1 MGDRKP
7 KSKKPSDLNESDFL
21 GIVMQLVIKVDNK
34 GLSDIQKI
42 LVNGFRQDLT
52 YDEIAEKNYLNSGNL
67 RKEANKKL
75 FPLISKA
82 LTEAMKTPIKVQKT
96 NFITLIEHWNAI
108 DNKGTSVENSFV
120 KSKTKINIFTEL
132 KNKLSGQQQSE
143 LSPII
148 KSYLPDND
156 NANFEEIIDK
166 IINIRDDKDLLRIL
180 FRLTQDSRINS
191 DTRSYIEQTIQELKK
206 LLNINDNANFE
217 EIIDKIINIRDD
229 KDLLRILFRL
239 TQDSRINSDT
249 RSYIEQTIQ
258 ELKKLLNIT
267 DTDYNAWIAEIP
279 AINAEPDNR
288 ENINNYLI
296 IKIEESKSQA
306 NTSPEYKFAACF
318 LQLNT
323 SQSQGNNYIPLPVD
337 SSVSKDVYT
346 QKDITNILTKIIED
360 CHERG
365 GANLNIEFFTDGKL
379 LYTNFE
385 SWEYNY
391 FDSPT
396 QLKRVY
402 FVNVRSLMRLE
413 KMYSKMP
420 AYQHWKSRWERLTT
434 NSIDTQTVNNSESYL
449 CQETTLWS
457 NLCASTQEDLEQ
469 LFKRSLKYGIPL
481 VVGSRCHAQEAIHRT
496 EINTLLQGIQI
507 NQLSTRV
514 QEVRRQSSDNLED
527 EPEHLGHHLLCF
539 LEDPNRM
546 PPFHYLTSQH
556 LG

>member
-7 KSKKPSDLNESDFL
+7 KPEIPSSLGKELFLSCVEKVIQLIEPNGITSIQKCLIEGFAQGWTYEHIARKYDYSEATLKTHASKTFFPLLAQAF
-21 GIVMQLVIKVDNK
+21 NK
-34 GLSDIQKI
+34 GLERDIEKVNKANVISLVEEYNRKISD
-42 LVNGFRQDLT
+42 NGTFLQDKL
-52 YDEIAEKNYLNSGNL
+52 
-67 RKEANKKL
+67 KEN
-75 FPLISKA
+75 
-82 LTEAMKTPIKVQKT
+82 
-96 NFITLIEHWNAI
+96 
-108 DNKGTSVENSFV
+108 
-120 KSKTKINIFTEL
+120 KTKINILTEL
-132 KNKLSGQQQSE
+132 KNNLSRQQQSE
-143 LSPII
+143 LNRII

-156 NANFEEIIDK
+156 NANFEKIIDK
-166 IINIRDDKDLLRIL
+166 IIDSPDKDSLI
-180 FRLTQDSRINS
+180 
-191 DTRSYIEQTIQELKK
+191 
-206 LLNINDNANFE
+206 
-217 EIIDKIINIRDD
+217 
-229 KDLLRILFRL
+229 ILFRL

-279 AINAEPDNR
+279 AINPEPDNR

-296 IKIEESKSQA
+296 IKIDESKSQA
-306 NTSPEYKFAACF
+306 NTSPEYKFAAWF
-318 LQLNT
+318 LQLNI

-365 GANLNIEFFTDGKL
+365 GANLNIEFFTNGKL

-385 SWEYNY
+385 SWEYNC
-391 FDSPT
+391 FDSLT
-396 QLKRVY
+396 QLKRTY
-402 FVNVRSLMRLE
+402 FVNVRSLTRLGT
-413 KMYSKMP
+413 MYSKMP
-420 AYQHWKSRWERLTT
+420 VYQHWKSRWERLTT
-434 NSIDTQTVNNSESYL
+434 NSIDTQTVTNSESYL

-469 LFKRSLKYGIPL
+469 FFKRSLKYGIPL
-481 VVGSRCHAQEAIHRT
+481 AVGSRCHAQEAIHRT
-496 EINTLLQGIQI
+496 QINTLLQGIQI
-507 NQLSTRV
+507 NQLSTKV

>member
-7 KSKKPSDLNESDFL
+7 KPEISSSLGKELFLSCVEKVIQLIEPNGIKPIQKCLIEGFAQGWTYEHIERESGYDVQSLKTHAAKIFFPL
-21 GIVMQLVIKVDNK
+21 LAQAFNK
-34 GLSDIQKI
+34 GLERDIEKVNKSNVISLVEEYNRKISD
-42 LVNGFRQDLT
+42 NGTF
-52 YDEIAEKNYLNSGNL
+52 L
-67 RKEANKKL
+67 RDKLKEN
-75 FPLISKA
+75 
-82 LTEAMKTPIKVQKT
+82 
-96 NFITLIEHWNAI
+96 
-108 DNKGTSVENSFV
+108 
-120 KSKTKINIFTEL
+120 KTKINILTKL
-132 KNKLSGQQQSE
+132 KNKLSGQQQAE
-143 LSPII
+143 LNLII

-166 IINIRDDKDLLRIL
+166 IINLPDKDSLIIL
-180 FRLTQDSRINS
+180 FRLSRVNS
-191 DTRSYIEQTIQELKK
+191 STRS
-206 LLNINDNANFE
+206 D
-217 EIIDKIINIRDD
+217 
-229 KDLLRILFRL
+229 
-239 TQDSRINSDT
+239 
-249 RSYIEQTIQ
+249 IEQTIQ

-279 AINAEPDNR
+279 VINPEPDNR

-296 IKIEESKSQA
+296 IKIEESKGHVA
-306 NTSPEYKFAACF
+306 NTSPEYKFAAWF

-323 SQSQGNNYIPLPVD
+323 SQSQGNNYIHLPVD

-365 GANLNIEFFTDGKL
+365 GANLNIEFFTNGKL

-391 FDSPT
+391 FDSLT

-402 FVNVRSLMRLE
+402 FVNVRSLTRLE

-434 NSIDTQTVNNSESYL
+434 NSIDTQTVTNSESYL

-469 LFKRSLKYGIPL
+469 LFRKSLKYGIPL
-481 VVGSRCHAQEAIHRT
+481 AVGSRCHAQEAIHRT

-507 NQLSTRV
+507 NQLSTTV
-514 QEVRRQSSDNLED
+514 QEVRRQSPDNLED

>member
-1 MGDRKP
+1 MGDRKS
-7 KSKKPSDLNESDFL
+7 KSKKPSYLNESDFL

-34 GLSDIQKI
+34 GLSDKQKI

-52 YDEIAEKNYLNSGNL
+52 YDEIAEKNCSNSEDI

-75 FPLISKA
+75 FPLISEA

-108 DNKGTSVENSFV
+108 DDKGISVENSLV
-120 KSKTKINIFTEL
+120 QNKTKIDIFTKL

-156 NANFEEIIDK
+156 KANFEEIIDK
-166 IINIRDDKDLLRIL
+166 IINLPNKDSLIIL
-180 FRLTQDSRINS
+180 FRLSRVNS
-191 DTRSYIEQTIQELKK
+191 STRSDIEQTIQELKE
-206 LLNINDNANFE
+206 LL
-217 EIIDKIINIRDD
+217 K
-229 KDLLRILFRL
+229 
-239 TQDSRINSDT
+239 
-249 RSYIEQTIQ
+249 
-258 ELKKLLNIT
+258 IT
-267 DTDYNAWIAEIP
+267 DTDYNAWIAEITETNP
-279 AINAEPDNR
+279 EPDNR

-296 IKIEESKSQA
+296 IKIEESKGHVA
-306 NTSPEYKFAACF
+306 NTSPEYKFAAWF

-323 SQSQGNNYIPLPVD
+323 SQSQENNYIPLPVD

-360 CHERG
+360 CHNRG
-365 GANLNIEFFTDGKL
+365 GANLNIEFFTNGKL

-391 FDSPT
+391 FDSLT
-396 QLKRVY
+396 QLKRTY

-413 KMYSKMP
+413 TMYSKMP
-420 AYQHWKSRWERLTT
+420 AYQHWKSRWESLKKTF
-434 NSIDTQTVNNSESYL
+434 IDTQTVTNSESYL

-481 VVGSRCHAQEAIHRT
+481 AVGSRCYAQEASHRT
-496 EINTLLQGIQI
+496 QINTLLQGIQI
-507 NQLSTRV
+507 NQLSTTV
-514 QEVRRQSSDNLED
+514 QEVRRQSPDNLED

-546 PPFHYLTSQH
+546 PPFDYLTSQH

>member
-7 KSKKPSDLNESDFL
+7 KPEIPSSLGKELFL
-21 GIVMQLVIKVDNK
+21 SCVEKVIQLIEPNGITSIQKCLIEGFAQGWTYEHIARKYDYSEATLKTHASQTFFPLLAQAFNK
-34 GLSDIQKI
+34 GLERDIEKVNKANVISLVEEYNRKISD
-42 LVNGFRQDLT
+42 NGTFLQDKL
-52 YDEIAEKNYLNSGNL
+52 
-67 RKEANKKL
+67 KEN
-75 FPLISKA
+75 
-82 LTEAMKTPIKVQKT
+82 
-96 NFITLIEHWNAI
+96 
-108 DNKGTSVENSFV
+108 
-120 KSKTKINIFTEL
+120 KTKINILTEL
-132 KNKLSGQQQSE
+132 KNNLSGQQQSE
-143 LSPII
+143 LNRII

-156 NANFEEIIDK
+156 NANFEK
-166 IINIRDDKDLLRIL
+166 
-180 FRLTQDSRINS
+180 
-191 DTRSYIEQTIQELKK
+191 
-206 LLNINDNANFE
+206 
-217 EIIDKIINIRDD
+217 IIDKIINIRDD

-267 DTDYNAWIAEIP
+267 DTDYNAWIAEITE
-279 AINAEPDNR
+279 INPEPDNR

-296 IKIEESKSQA
+296 IKIEESKGQA
-306 NTSPEYKFAACF
+306 NTYHEYKFAAWF

-323 SQSQGNNYIPLPVD
+323 SQSQGNNYIHLPVD

-365 GANLNIEFFTDGKL
+365 GANLNIEFFTNGKL

-385 SWEYNY
+385 SWEYNC
-391 FDSPT
+391 FDSLT
-396 QLKRVY
+396 QLKRTY
-402 FVNVRSLMRLE
+402 FVNVRSLTRLGT
-413 KMYSKMP
+413 MYSKMP
-420 AYQHWKSRWERLTT
+420 VYQHWKSRWERLTT

-481 VVGSRCHAQEAIHRT
+481 AVGSRCHAQEASHRT
-496 EINTLLQGIQI
+496 QINTLLQDIQI

-514 QEVRRQSSDNLED
+514 QEVRRQSPDNLED

>member
-7 KSKKPSDLNESDFL
+7 KPEIPSSLGKELFL
-21 GIVMQLVIKVDNK
+21 SCVEKVIQLIEPNGITSIQKCLIEGFAQGWTYEDIERECGYSEATLKTHAAKTFFPLLAQAFNK
-34 GLSDIQKI
+34 GLERDIEKVNKNNVISLVEEYNRKISD
-42 LVNGFRQDLT
+42 NGTFLQD
-52 YDEIAEKNYLNSGNL
+52 EFE
-67 RKEANKKL
+67 
-75 FPLISKA
+75 
-82 LTEAMKTPIKVQKT
+82 
-96 NFITLIEHWNAI
+96 
-108 DNKGTSVENSFV
+108 EN
-120 KSKTKINIFTEL
+120 KTKINIFTKL
-132 KNKLSGQQQSE
+132 KNNLSGQQKSE
-143 LSPII
+143 LNRII

-156 NANFEEIIDK
+156 NTNFEKIIDK
-166 IINIRDDKDLLRIL
+166 IIDSPDKDSLIIL
-180 FRLTQDSRINS
+180 FRLTQDSRVNS
-191 DTRSYIEQTIQELKK
+191 STCSKIEQTIQDLKEL
-206 LLNINDNANFE
+206 
-217 EIIDKIINIRDD
+217 
-229 KDLLRILFRL
+229 
-239 TQDSRINSDT
+239 
-249 RSYIEQTIQ
+249 
-258 ELKKLLNIT
+258 LKIT
-267 DTDYNAWIAEIP
+267 DTDYNAWTGEITE
-279 AINAEPDNR
+279 INPEPDNR

-306 NTSPEYKFAACF
+306 NTPPEYKFAACF

-365 GANLNIEFFTDGKL
+365 GANLNIEFFTNGKL

-385 SWEYNY
+385 SWEYNC
-391 FDSPT
+391 FDSLT

-413 KMYSKMP
+413 NRYRNQPVYKN
-420 AYQHWKSRWERLTT
+420 WKSRWERLTT

-469 LFKRSLKYGIPL
+469 FFKRSLKYGIPL
-481 VVGSRCHAQEAIHRT
+481 AVGSRCHAQEAIHRT

-507 NQLSTRV
+507 NQLSTKV
-514 QEVRRQSSDNLED
+514 QEVRRQSPDNLED

>member
-7 KSKKPSDLNESDFL
+7 KPEIPSSLGKELFL
-21 GIVMQLVIKVDNK
+21 SCVEKVIQLIEPNGITSIQKCLIEGFAQGWTYEHIARKYDYSEATLKTHASQTFFPLLAQAFNK
-34 GLSDIQKI
+34 GLERDIEKVNKNNVISLVEEYNRKISD
-42 LVNGFRQDLT
+42 NGTFLQD
-52 YDEIAEKNYLNSGNL
+52 EFE
-67 RKEANKKL
+67 
-75 FPLISKA
+75 
-82 LTEAMKTPIKVQKT
+82 
-96 NFITLIEHWNAI
+96 
-108 DNKGTSVENSFV
+108 EN
-120 KSKTKINIFTEL
+120 KTKINIFTKL
-132 KNKLSGQQQSE
+132 KNNLSRQQQSE
-143 LSPII
+143 LNRII

-156 NANFEEIIDK
+156 NANFEKIIDK
-166 IINIRDDKDLLRIL
+166 IIDSQDKDSLIIL
-180 FRLTQDSRINS
+180 FRLTQDSRVNTS
-191 DTRSYIEQTIQELKK
+191 TCSKIEQTIQDLKEL
-206 LLNINDNANFE
+206 
-217 EIIDKIINIRDD
+217 
-229 KDLLRILFRL
+229 
-239 TQDSRINSDT
+239 
-249 RSYIEQTIQ
+249 
-258 ELKKLLNIT
+258 LKIT
-267 DTDYNAWIAEIP
+267 DTDYNAWTGEITE
-279 AINAEPDNR
+279 INPEPDNR

-296 IKIEESKSQA
+296 IKIEESKGQA
-306 NTSPEYKFAACF
+306 NTYHEYKFAAWF

-323 SQSQGNNYIPLPVD
+323 SQIQGNNYIHLPVD

-365 GANLNIEFFTDGKL
+365 GANLNIEFFTNGKL

-385 SWEYNY
+385 SWEYNC
-391 FDSPT
+391 FDSLT
-396 QLKRVY
+396 QLKRTY
-402 FVNVRSLMRLE
+402 FVNVRSLTRLGT
-413 KMYSKMP
+413 MYSKMP
-420 AYQHWKSRWERLTT
+420 VYQHWKSRWERLTT

-481 VVGSRCHAQEAIHRT
+481 AVGSRCHAQEASHRT
-496 EINTLLQGIQI
+496 QINTLLQDIQI

-514 QEVRRQSSDNLED
+514 QEVRRQSPDNLED

>member
-7 KSKKPSDLNESDFL
+7 KPEIPSSLGKELFLSCVEKVIQLIEPNGITSIQKCLIEGFAQGWTYEHIERESGYDAQSLKTHAYKIFFPL
-21 GIVMQLVIKVDNK
+21 LAQAFNK
-34 GLSDIQKI
+34 GLERDIEKVNKANVISLVEEYNRKISD
-42 LVNGFRQDLT
+42 NGTFLQDKL
-52 YDEIAEKNYLNSGNL
+52 
-67 RKEANKKL
+67 KEN
-75 FPLISKA
+75 
-82 LTEAMKTPIKVQKT
+82 
-96 NFITLIEHWNAI
+96 
-108 DNKGTSVENSFV
+108 
-120 KSKTKINIFTEL
+120 KTKINIFTEL
-132 KNKLSGQQQSE
+132 KNKLSGQQQAE
-143 LSPII
+143 LNRII
-148 KSYLPDND
+148 KSYLPD
-156 NANFEEIIDK
+156 
-166 IINIRDDKDLLRIL
+166 
-180 FRLTQDSRINS
+180 
-191 DTRSYIEQTIQELKK
+191 
-206 LLNINDNANFE
+206 NDNANFE

-306 NTSPEYKFAACF
+306 NTFPEYKFAACF
-318 LQLNT
+318 LHLNT

-385 SWEYNY
+385 SWEYNC
-391 FDSPT
+391 FDSLT

-420 AYQHWKSRWERLTT
+420 AYQNWKSRWERLTT

-514 QEVRRQSSDNLED
+514 QEVRRESPDNLED

>member
-7 KSKKPSDLNESDFL
+7 KPEISSSLGKELFLSCVEKVIQLIEPNGIKPIQKCLIEGFAQGWTYEHIERESGYDVQSLKTHAAKIFFPL
-21 GIVMQLVIKVDNK
+21 LAQAFNK
-34 GLSDIQKI
+34 GLERDIEKVNKSNVISLVEEYNRKISD
-42 LVNGFRQDLT
+42 NGTF
-52 YDEIAEKNYLNSGNL
+52 L
-67 RKEANKKL
+67 RDKLKEN
-75 FPLISKA
+75 
-82 LTEAMKTPIKVQKT
+82 
-96 NFITLIEHWNAI
+96 
-108 DNKGTSVENSFV
+108 
-120 KSKTKINIFTEL
+120 KTKINILTKL
-132 KNKLSGQQQSE
+132 KNKLSGQQQAE
-143 LSPII
+143 LNLII

-166 IINIRDDKDLLRIL
+166 IINLPDKDSLIIL
-180 FRLTQDSRINS
+180 FRLSRVNS
-191 DTRSYIEQTIQELKK
+191 STRS
-206 LLNINDNANFE
+206 D
-217 EIIDKIINIRDD
+217 
-229 KDLLRILFRL
+229 
-239 TQDSRINSDT
+239 
-249 RSYIEQTIQ
+249 IEQTIQ

-279 AINAEPDNR
+279 VINPEPDNR

-296 IKIEESKSQA
+296 IKIEESKGHVA
-306 NTSPEYKFAACF
+306 NTSPEYKFAAWF

-323 SQSQGNNYIPLPVD
+323 SQSQGNNYIHLPVD

-365 GANLNIEFFTDGKL
+365 GANLNIEFFTNGQL

-391 FDSPT
+391 FDSLT

-434 NSIDTQTVNNSESYL
+434 NSIDTQTVTNSESYL

-469 LFKRSLKYGIPL
+469 LFRKSLKYGIPL
-481 VVGSRCHAQEAIHRT
+481 VVGSRCHAQETIHRT

-514 QEVRRQSSDNLED
+514 QEVRRQSPDNLED

>member
-1 MGDRKP
+1 MGDRK
-7 KSKKPSDLNESDFL
+7 SKPEIPSSLGKELFLSCVEKVIQLIEPNGITSIQKCLIEGFAQGWTYEHIERESGYDAQSLKTHAAKIFFPL
-21 GIVMQLVIKVDNK
+21 LAQAFNK
-34 GLSDIQKI
+34 GLERDIEKVNKANVISLVEEYNRKISD
-42 LVNGFRQDLT
+42 NGTF
-52 YDEIAEKNYLNSGNL
+52 L
-67 RKEANKKL
+67 RDKLKEN
-75 FPLISKA
+75 
-82 LTEAMKTPIKVQKT
+82 
-96 NFITLIEHWNAI
+96 
-108 DNKGTSVENSFV
+108 
-120 KSKTKINIFTEL
+120 KTKIDIFTKL
-132 KNKLSGQQQSE
+132 KNNLSGQQQSE

-156 NANFEEIIDK
+156 NADFEEIIDK
-166 IINIRDDKDLLRIL
+166 IINLPDKDSLIIL

-191 DTRSYIEQTIQELKK
+191 STRSDIEQTIQELKE
-206 LLNINDNANFE
+206 LL
-217 EIIDKIINIRDD
+217 K
-229 KDLLRILFRL
+229 
-239 TQDSRINSDT
+239 
-249 RSYIEQTIQ
+249 
-258 ELKKLLNIT
+258 IT

-288 ENINNYLI
+288 ENINNYLC
-296 IKIEESKSQA
+296 IKIEESKNQV
-306 NTSPEYKFAACF
+306 NTSPEYKFAAWF
-318 LQLNT
+318 LQLNI
-323 SQSQGNNYIPLPVD
+323 SQSQGNNYIHLPVD

-385 SWEYNY
+385 SWEYNC
-391 FDSPT
+391 FDSLT

-420 AYQHWKSRWERLTT
+420 AYQNWKSRWERLTT

-481 VVGSRCHAQEAIHRT
+481 AVGSRCHAQEAIHRT

>member
-7 KSKKPSDLNESDFL
+7 KPEIPSSLGKELFLSCVEKVIQLIEPNGITSIQKCLIEGFAQGWTYEHIERESGYDAQSLKTHAAKIFFPL
-21 GIVMQLVIKVDNK
+21 LAQAFNK
-34 GLSDIQKI
+34 GLERDIEKVNKANVISLVEEYNRKISD
-42 LVNGFRQDLT
+42 NGTFLQDKL
-52 YDEIAEKNYLNSGNL
+52 
-67 RKEANKKL
+67 KEN
-75 FPLISKA
+75 
-82 LTEAMKTPIKVQKT
+82 
-96 NFITLIEHWNAI
+96 
-108 DNKGTSVENSFV
+108 
-120 KSKTKINIFTEL
+120 KTKINIFTEL
-132 KNKLSGQQQSE
+132 KNKLSGQQQAE
-143 LSPII
+143 LNRII
-148 KSYLPDND
+148 KSYLPD
-156 NANFEEIIDK
+156 
-166 IINIRDDKDLLRIL
+166 
-180 FRLTQDSRINS
+180 
-191 DTRSYIEQTIQELKK
+191 
-206 LLNINDNANFE
+206 NDNANFE

-306 NTSPEYKFAACF
+306 NTSHEYKFAACF

-385 SWEYNY
+385 SWEYNC
-391 FDSPT
+391 FDSLT

-420 AYQHWKSRWERLTT
+420 AYQNWKSRWERLTT

-514 QEVRRQSSDNLED
+514 QEVRRESPDNLED

>member
-1 MGDRKP
+1 MGDRKS

-21 GIVMQLVIKVDNK
+21 GLVMQLVIKVDNK
-34 GLSDIQKI
+34 GLSDTQKI
-42 LVNGFRQDLT
+42 LVNGFRQGLT
-52 YDEIAEKNYLNSGNL
+52 YNEIAEKNYLNSENL

-96 NFITLIEHWNAI
+96 NFITLIEHWKI
-108 DNKGTSVENSFV
+108 IGNKGISVENSLV

-132 KNKLSGQQQSE
+132 KNNLSGQQKLE
-143 LSPII
+143 LNRII
-148 KSYLPDND
+148 KSYLPDNK
-156 NANFEEIIDK
+156 NANFEKIIDK
-166 IINIRDDKDLLRIL
+166 IIDSPDKDSLIIL
-180 FRLTQDSRINS
+180 FRLTQDSRVNS
-191 DTRSYIEQTIQELKK
+191 STCSKIEQTIQDLKEL
-206 LLNINDNANFE
+206 
-217 EIIDKIINIRDD
+217 
-229 KDLLRILFRL
+229 
-239 TQDSRINSDT
+239 
-249 RSYIEQTIQ
+249 
-258 ELKKLLNIT
+258 LKIT
-267 DTDYNAWIAEIP
+267 DTDYNAWTGEITE
-279 AINAEPDNR
+279 INPEPDNR

-296 IKIEESKSQA
+296 IKIEESKGQA
-306 NTSPEYKFAACF
+306 NTYHEYKFAAWF

-323 SQSQGNNYIPLPVD
+323 SQIQGNNYIHLPVD

-365 GANLNIEFFTDGKL
+365 GANLNIEFFTNGKL

-385 SWEYNY
+385 SWEYNC
-391 FDSPT
+391 FDSLT
-396 QLKRVY
+396 QLKRIY
-402 FVNVRSLMRLE
+402 FVNVRSLTRLGT
-413 KMYSKMP
+413 MYSKMP
-420 AYQHWKSRWERLTT
+420 VYQHWKSRWERLTT

-481 VVGSRCHAQEAIHRT
+481 AVGSRCHAQEASHRT
-496 EINTLLQGIQI
+496 QINTLLQGIQI

-514 QEVRRQSSDNLED
+514 QEVRRQSPNNLED

-546 PPFHYLTSQH
+546 PPFHYLISQH

>member
-1 MGDRKP
+1 MGNRKP

-21 GIVMQLVIKVDNK
+21 SIVMQLVIKVDNK

-52 YDEIAEKNYLNSGNL
+52 YDEIAEKNNLNSENL

-108 DNKGTSVENSFV
+108 DNKGISVENSFV
-120 KSKTKINIFTEL
+120 KSKTKIDIFTKL
-132 KNKLSGQQQSE
+132 KNNLSGQQQSE

-156 NANFEEIIDK
+156 KANFEEIIDK
-166 IINIRDDKDLLRIL
+166 IINLPNKDSLIIL
-180 FRLTQDSRINS
+180 FRLSRVNS
-191 DTRSYIEQTIQELKK
+191 STCPYIEQTIQELKE
-206 LLNINDNANFE
+206 LL
-217 EIIDKIINIRDD
+217 K
-229 KDLLRILFRL
+229 
-239 TQDSRINSDT
+239 
-249 RSYIEQTIQ
+249 
-258 ELKKLLNIT
+258 IT

-279 AINAEPDNR
+279 EINPEPDNR
-288 ENINNYLI
+288 ENINNYLC
-296 IKIEESKSQA
+296 IKIEESKGQA
-306 NTSPEYKFAACF
+306 NTSPEYKFAAWF
-318 LQLNT
+318 LQLNI

-360 CHERG
+360 CHNRG
-365 GANLNIEFFTDGKL
+365 GANLNIEFFTNGKL

-385 SWEYNY
+385 SWEYNC
-391 FDSPT
+391 FDSLT
-396 QLKRVY
+396 QLKRTY
-402 FVNVRSLMRLE
+402 FVNVRSLTRLE
-413 KMYSKMP
+413 TMYSKMP

-434 NSIDTQTVNNSESYL
+434 NSIDTQTVTNSESYL

-481 VVGSRCHAQEAIHRT
+481 AVGSRCHAQEASHRT

-507 NQLSTRV
+507 NHLSTRV
-514 QEVRRQSSDNLED
+514 QEVRRQSPDNLED

>member
-7 KSKKPSDLNESDFL
+7 KPEIPSSLGKELFL
-21 GIVMQLVIKVDNK
+21 SCVEKVIQLIEPNGITSIQKCLIEGFAQGWTYEHIARKYDYSEATLKTHASQTFFPLLAQAFNK
-34 GLSDIQKI
+34 GLERDIEKVNKNNVISLVEEYNRKISD
-42 LVNGFRQDLT
+42 NGTFLQD
-52 YDEIAEKNYLNSGNL
+52 EFE
-67 RKEANKKL
+67 
-75 FPLISKA
+75 
-82 LTEAMKTPIKVQKT
+82 
-96 NFITLIEHWNAI
+96 
-108 DNKGTSVENSFV
+108 EN
-120 KSKTKINIFTEL
+120 KTKINIFTKL
-132 KNKLSGQQQSE
+132 KNNLSRQQQSE
-143 LSPII
+143 LNRII

-156 NANFEEIIDK
+156 NANFEKIIDK
-166 IINIRDDKDLLRIL
+166 IIDSQDKDSLIIL
-180 FRLTQDSRINS
+180 FRLTQDSRVNTS
-191 DTRSYIEQTIQELKK
+191 TCSKIEQTIQDLKEL
-206 LLNINDNANFE
+206 
-217 EIIDKIINIRDD
+217 
-229 KDLLRILFRL
+229 
-239 TQDSRINSDT
+239 
-249 RSYIEQTIQ
+249 
-258 ELKKLLNIT
+258 LKIT
-267 DTDYNAWIAEIP
+267 DTDYNAWTGEITE
-279 AINAEPDNR
+279 INPEPDNR

-296 IKIEESKSQA
+296 IKIEESKGQA
-306 NTSPEYKFAACF
+306 NTYHEYKFAAWF

-323 SQSQGNNYIPLPVD
+323 SQIQGNNYIHLPVD

-365 GANLNIEFFTDGKL
+365 GANLNIEFFTNGKL

-385 SWEYNY
+385 SWEYNC
-391 FDSPT
+391 FDSLT
-396 QLKRVY
+396 QLKRTY
-402 FVNVRSLMRLE
+402 FVNVRSLTRLGT
-413 KMYSKMP
+413 MYSKMP
-420 AYQHWKSRWERLTT
+420 VYQHWKSRWERLTT

-481 VVGSRCHAQEAIHRT
+481 AVGSRCHAQEAIHRT

-507 NQLSTRV
+507 NQLSTKV

>member
-1 MGDRKP
+1 MGNRKP

-42 LVNGFRQDLT
+42 LVNGFRQGLT
-52 YDEIAEKNYLNSGNL
+52 YDEIAEKNYLNSENL
-67 RKEANKKL
+67 KKEASKKL

-120 KSKTKINIFTEL
+120 KSKTKINILTKL

-143 LSPII
+143 LNQII

-156 NANFEEIIDK
+156 NADFEEIIDK
-166 IINIRDDKDLLRIL
+166 IINLPDKDSLIIL

-191 DTRSYIEQTIQELKK
+191 STRSDIEQTIQELKE
-206 LLNINDNANFE
+206 LL
-217 EIIDKIINIRDD
+217 K
-229 KDLLRILFRL
+229 
-239 TQDSRINSDT
+239 
-249 RSYIEQTIQ
+249 
-258 ELKKLLNIT
+258 IT

-288 ENINNYLI
+288 ENINNYLC
-296 IKIEESKSQA
+296 IKIEESKNQV
-306 NTSPEYKFAACF
+306 NTSPEYKFAAWF
-318 LQLNT
+318 LQLNI
-323 SQSQGNNYIPLPVD
+323 SQSQGNNYIHLPVD

-385 SWEYNY
+385 SWEYNC
-391 FDSPT
+391 FDSLT

-420 AYQHWKSRWERLTT
+420 AYQNWKSRWERLTT

-481 VVGSRCHAQEAIHRT
+481 AVGSRCHAQEAIHRT

-514 QEVRRQSSDNLED
+514 QEVRRQSPDNLED

>member
-1 MGDRKP
+1 MGDRKS
-7 KSKKPSDLNESDFL
+7 KSKKPSYLNESDFL

-42 LVNGFRQDLT
+42 LVNGFRQGLT
-52 YDEIAEKNYLNSGNL
+52 YDEIAEKNYLNSENL
-67 RKEANKKL
+67 KKEATKKL
-75 FPLISKA
+75 FPLISEA

-96 NFITLIEHWNAI
+96 NFITSVEHWKYI
-108 DNKGTSVENSFV
+108 DDKGISVENSLV
-120 KSKTKINIFTEL
+120 KSKTKIDIFTKL
-132 KNKLSGQQQSE
+132 KNNLSGQQQSE
-143 LSPII
+143 LNRII
-148 KSYLPDND
+148 KSYLPDNE
-156 NANFEEIIDK
+156 NANFEKIIDK
-166 IINIRDDKDLLRIL
+166 IINLPNKDSLIIL
-180 FRLTQDSRINS
+180 FRLSRVNS
-191 DTRSYIEQTIQELKK
+191 STRSKIEQTIQELKE
-206 LLNINDNANFE
+206 LL
-217 EIIDKIINIRDD
+217 K
-229 KDLLRILFRL
+229 
-239 TQDSRINSDT
+239 
-249 RSYIEQTIQ
+249 
-258 ELKKLLNIT
+258 IT

-279 AINAEPDNR
+279 EINPEPDNR

-296 IKIEESKSQA
+296 IKIEESKGHVA
-306 NTSPEYKFAACF
+306 NTSPEYKFAAWF

-365 GANLNIEFFTDGKL
+365 GANLNIEFFTNGKL

-391 FDSPT
+391 FDSLT

-413 KMYSKMP
+413 NRYRNQP
-420 AYQHWKSRWERLTT
+420 VYQQWKSRWESLKKT
-434 NSIDTQTVNNSESYL
+434 SIDTQTVTNSESYL

-469 LFKRSLKYGIPL
+469 FFKRSLKYGIPL
-481 VVGSRCHAQEAIHRT
+481 AVGSRCHAQEASHRT

-507 NQLSTRV
+507 NHLSTRV
-514 QEVRRQSSDNLED
+514 QEVRRQSPDNLED

>member
-7 KSKKPSDLNESDFL
+7 KPEIPSSLGKELFLSCVEKVIQLIEPNGITSIQKCLIEGFAQGWTYEHIARKYDYSEATLKTHASKTFFPLLAQAF
-21 GIVMQLVIKVDNK
+21 NK
-34 GLSDIQKI
+34 GLERDIEKVNKANVISLVEEYNRKISD
-42 LVNGFRQDLT
+42 NGTFLQD
-52 YDEIAEKNYLNSGNL
+52 EFE
-67 RKEANKKL
+67 
-75 FPLISKA
+75 
-82 LTEAMKTPIKVQKT
+82 
-96 NFITLIEHWNAI
+96 
-108 DNKGTSVENSFV
+108 EN
-120 KSKTKINIFTEL
+120 KTKINIFTKL
-132 KNKLSGQQQSE
+132 KNNLSGQQKSE
-143 LSPII
+143 LNRII

-156 NANFEEIIDK
+156 NTNFEKIIDK
-166 IINIRDDKDLLRIL
+166 IIDSPDKDSLIIL
-180 FRLTQDSRINS
+180 FRLTQDSRVNS
-191 DTRSYIEQTIQELKK
+191 STCSKIEQTIQDLKEL
-206 LLNINDNANFE
+206 
-217 EIIDKIINIRDD
+217 
-229 KDLLRILFRL
+229 
-239 TQDSRINSDT
+239 
-249 RSYIEQTIQ
+249 
-258 ELKKLLNIT
+258 LKIT
-267 DTDYNAWIAEIP
+267 DTDYNAWTGEITE
-279 AINAEPDNR
+279 INPEPDNR

-296 IKIEESKSQA
+296 IKIEESKGQA
-306 NTSPEYKFAACF
+306 NTYHEYKFAAWF

-323 SQSQGNNYIPLPVD
+323 SQSQGNNYIHLPVD

-365 GANLNIEFFTDGKL
+365 GANLNIEFFTNGKL

-391 FDSPT
+391 FDSLT

-413 KMYSKMP
+413 NRYRNQP
-420 AYQHWKSRWERLTT
+420 VYQQWKSRWESLKKTF
-434 NSIDTQTVNNSESYL
+434 IDTQTLTNSESYL

-469 LFKRSLKYGIPL
+469 FFKRSLKYGIPL

-546 PPFHYLTSQH
+546 PPFHYLASQH
-556 LG
+556 LR

>member
-1 MGDRKP
+1 MGDRKS

-34 GLSDIQKI
+34 GLSDTQKI
-42 LVNGFRQDLT
+42 LVNGFRQGLT
-52 YDEIAEKNYLNSGNL
+52 YDEIAEKNYLNSENL

-82 LTEAMKTPIKVQKT
+82 LTEAMKTPIEVQKT

-108 DNKGTSVENSFV
+108 DNKGISVENSLV

-132 KNKLSGQQQSE
+132 KNNLSGQQKLE
-143 LSPII
+143 LNRII
-148 KSYLPDND
+148 KSYLPDNK
-156 NANFEEIIDK
+156 NANFEKIIDK
-166 IINIRDDKDLLRIL
+166 IIDSPDKDSLIIL
-180 FRLTQDSRINS
+180 FRLTQDSRVNS
-191 DTRSYIEQTIQELKK
+191 STCSKIEQTIQDLKEL
-206 LLNINDNANFE
+206 
-217 EIIDKIINIRDD
+217 
-229 KDLLRILFRL
+229 
-239 TQDSRINSDT
+239 
-249 RSYIEQTIQ
+249 
-258 ELKKLLNIT
+258 LKIT
-267 DTDYNAWIAEIP
+267 DTDYNAWTGEITE
-279 AINAEPDNR
+279 INPEPDNR

-296 IKIEESKSQA
+296 IKIEESKGQA
-306 NTSPEYKFAACF
+306 NTYHEYKFAAWF

-323 SQSQGNNYIPLPVD
+323 SQSQGNNYIHLPVD

-365 GANLNIEFFTDGKL
+365 GANLNIEFFTNGKL

-385 SWEYNY
+385 SWEYNC
-391 FDSPT
+391 FDSLT
-396 QLKRVY
+396 QLKRIY
-402 FVNVRSLMRLE
+402 FVNVRSLTRLDNR
-413 KMYSKMP
+413 YRNQP
-420 AYQHWKSRWERLTT
+420 VYQQWKSRWESLKKTF
-434 NSIDTQTVNNSESYL
+434 IDTQTLTNSESYL

-481 VVGSRCHAQEAIHRT
+481 AVGSRCHAQEASHRT
-496 EINTLLQGIQI
+496 QINTLLQDIQI

-514 QEVRRQSSDNLED
+514 QEVRRQSPDNLED

-546 PPFHYLTSQH
+546 PPFHCLTSQH

>member
-1 MGDRKP
+1 MGDRKS

-34 GLSDIQKI
+34 GLSDTQKI
-42 LVNGFRQDLT
+42 LVNGFRQGLT
-52 YDEIAEKNYLNSGNL
+52 YDEIAEKNYLNSENL
-67 RKEANKKL
+67 RKEATKKL

-82 LTEAMKTPIKVQKT
+82 LTEAMKTPIEVQKT

-108 DNKGTSVENSFV
+108 DNKGISVENSFV
-120 KSKTKINIFTEL
+120 KSKTKIDIFTEL
-132 KNKLSGQQQSE
+132 KNNLSGQQKSE
-143 LSPII
+143 LNRII

-156 NANFEEIIDK
+156 NANFEKIIDK
-166 IINIRDDKDLLRIL
+166 IIDSPDKDSLIIL
-180 FRLTQDSRINS
+180 FRLTQDSRVNS
-191 DTRSYIEQTIQELKK
+191 STCSKIEQTIQDLKEL
-206 LLNINDNANFE
+206 
-217 EIIDKIINIRDD
+217 
-229 KDLLRILFRL
+229 
-239 TQDSRINSDT
+239 
-249 RSYIEQTIQ
+249 
-258 ELKKLLNIT
+258 LKIT
-267 DTDYNAWIAEIP
+267 DTDYNAWTGEITE
-279 AINAEPDNR
+279 INPEPDNR

-296 IKIEESKSQA
+296 IKIEESKGQA
-306 NTSPEYKFAACF
+306 NTYHEYKFAAWF

-323 SQSQGNNYIPLPVD
+323 SQSQGNNYIHLPVD

-365 GANLNIEFFTDGKL
+365 GANLNIEFFTNGKL

-391 FDSPT
+391 FDSLT

-413 KMYSKMP
+413 NRYRNQP
-420 AYQHWKSRWERLTT
+420 VYQQWKSRWESLKKTF
-434 NSIDTQTVNNSESYL
+434 IDTQTLTNSESYL

-469 LFKRSLKYGIPL
+469 FFKRSLKYGIPL
-481 VVGSRCHAQEAIHRT
+481 AVGSRCHAQEASHRT
-496 EINTLLQGIQI
+496 QINTLLQDIQI

-514 QEVRRQSSDNLED
+514 QEVRRQSPDNLED

-546 PPFHYLTSQH
+546 PPFHCLTSQH

>member
-1 MGDRKP
+1 MGNRKP

-42 LVNGFRQDLT
+42 LVNGFRQGLT
-52 YDEIAEKNYLNSGNL
+52 YDEIAEKNYLNSENL
-67 RKEANKKL
+67 KKEASKKL

-120 KSKTKINIFTEL
+120 KSKTKINILTKL

-143 LSPII
+143 LNQII

-156 NANFEEIIDK
+156 NADFEEIIDK
-166 IINIRDDKDLLRIL
+166 IINLPDKDSLIIL

-191 DTRSYIEQTIQELKK
+191 STRSDIEQTIQELKE
-206 LLNINDNANFE
+206 LL
-217 EIIDKIINIRDD
+217 K
-229 KDLLRILFRL
+229 
-239 TQDSRINSDT
+239 
-249 RSYIEQTIQ
+249 
-258 ELKKLLNIT
+258 IT

-391 FDSPT
+391 FDSLT

-413 KMYSKMP
+413 NRYRNQPVYKN
-420 AYQHWKSRWERLTT
+420 WKSRWERLTT

-469 LFKRSLKYGIPL
+469 FFKRSLKYGIPL
-481 VVGSRCHAQEAIHRT
+481 AVGSRWGASHLC
-496 EINTLLQGIQI
+496 N
-507 NQLSTRV
+507 
-514 QEVRRQSSDNLED
+514 
-527 EPEHLGHHLLCF
+527 EHK
-539 LEDPNRM
+539 
-546 PPFHYLTSQH
+546 YLVEK
-556 LG
+556 

>member
-1 MGDRKP
+1 MGDRKSKP
-7 KSKKPSDLNESDFL
+7 KIPSSLGKEQFLSCVEKVIQLIEPNGIKPIQKCLIEGFAQGWTYEDIERECGYSEATLKTHASKTFFPLLAQAF
-21 GIVMQLVIKVDNK
+21 NK
-34 GLSDIQKI
+34 GLERDIEKVNKNNVISLVEEYNRKISD
-42 LVNGFRQDLT
+42 NGTFLQD
-52 YDEIAEKNYLNSGNL
+52 EFE
-67 RKEANKKL
+67 
-75 FPLISKA
+75 
-82 LTEAMKTPIKVQKT
+82 
-96 NFITLIEHWNAI
+96 
-108 DNKGTSVENSFV
+108 EN
-120 KSKTKINIFTEL
+120 KTKINIFTKL
-132 KNKLSGQQQSE
+132 KNNLSGQQKSE
-143 LSPII
+143 LNRII

-156 NANFEEIIDK
+156 NTNFEKIIDK
-166 IINIRDDKDLLRIL
+166 IIDSPDKDSLIIL
-180 FRLTQDSRINS
+180 FRLTQDSRVNS
-191 DTRSYIEQTIQELKK
+191 STCSKIEQTIQDLKEL
-206 LLNINDNANFE
+206 
-217 EIIDKIINIRDD
+217 
-229 KDLLRILFRL
+229 
-239 TQDSRINSDT
+239 
-249 RSYIEQTIQ
+249 
-258 ELKKLLNIT
+258 LKIT
-267 DTDYNAWIAEIP
+267 DTDYNAWTGEITE
-279 AINAEPDNR
+279 INPEPDNR

-296 IKIEESKSQA
+296 IKIEESKGQA
-306 NTSPEYKFAACF
+306 NTYHEYKFAAWF

-323 SQSQGNNYIPLPVD
+323 SQIQGNNYIHLPVD

-365 GANLNIEFFTDGKL
+365 GANLNIEFFTNGKL

-391 FDSPT
+391 FDSLT

-413 KMYSKMP
+413 NRYRNQP
-420 AYQHWKSRWERLTT
+420 VYQHWKSRWERLTT
-434 NSIDTQTVNNSESYL
+434 NSIDTQTVTNRESYL

-514 QEVRRQSSDNLED
+514 QEVRRQSPDNLED

>member
-1 MGDRKP
+1 MEDRKSKP
-7 KSKKPSDLNESDFL
+7 ENPSSLGKELFLSCVEKVIQLIQPNGIKSIQKCLIEGFAQGWTYEHIGREFGYNVQSLKTHASKIFFPLLTQAF
-21 GIVMQLVIKVDNK
+21 NK
-34 GLSDIQKI
+34 GLERYIEKVDKSNVISLVEEYYRKISD
-42 LVNGFRQDLT
+42 NGTF
-52 YDEIAEKNYLNSGNL
+52 L
-67 RKEANKKL
+67 RDKLKEN
-75 FPLISKA
+75 
-82 LTEAMKTPIKVQKT
+82 
-96 NFITLIEHWNAI
+96 
-108 DNKGTSVENSFV
+108 
-120 KSKTKINIFTEL
+120 KTKINILTKL

-143 LSPII
+143 LNRII

-166 IINIRDDKDLLRIL
+166 IINLPDDKDLLRIL

-191 DTRSYIEQTIQELKK
+191 Y
-206 LLNINDNANFE
+206 N
-217 EIIDKIINIRDD
+217 
-229 KDLLRILFRL
+229 
-239 TQDSRINSDT
+239 

-267 DTDYNAWIAEIP
+267 DTDYNAWTAEITEIDP
-279 AINAEPDNR
+279 KPNNR

-306 NTSPEYKFAACF
+306 NTSPEYKFAAWF

-323 SQSQGNNYIPLPVD
+323 SQSQENNYIHLPVD

-365 GANLNIEFFTDGKL
+365 GANLNIEFFTNGKL

-385 SWEYNY
+385 SWEYNC
-391 FDSPT
+391 FDSLT

-413 KMYSKMP
+413 NRYRNQPVYKN
-420 AYQHWKSRWERLTT
+420 WKSRWESLKKT
-434 NSIDTQTVNNSESYL
+434 SIDTQTVNNSESYL

-469 LFKRSLKYGIPL
+469 FFKRSLKYGIPL
-481 VVGSRCHAQEAIHRT
+481 AVGSRCHAQEAIHRT
-496 EINTLLQGIQI
+496 QINTLLQGIQI
-507 NQLSTRV
+507 NQLSTKV

>member
-1 MGDRKP
+1 MGDRKS

-34 GLSDIQKI
+34 GLSDTQKI
-42 LVNGFRQDLT
+42 LVNGFRQGLT
-52 YDEIAEKNYLNSGNL
+52 YDEIAEKNYLNSENL

-82 LTEAMKTPIKVQKT
+82 LTEAMKTPIEVQKT

-108 DNKGTSVENSFV
+108 DNKGISVENSFV

-132 KNKLSGQQQSE
+132 KNNLSRQQQSE
-143 LSPII
+143 LNRII

-156 NANFEEIIDK
+156 NTNFEKIIDK
-166 IINIRDDKDLLRIL
+166 IIDSPDKDSLIIL
-180 FRLTQDSRINS
+180 FRLTQDSRVNS
-191 DTRSYIEQTIQELKK
+191 STCSKIEQTIQDLKEL
-206 LLNINDNANFE
+206 
-217 EIIDKIINIRDD
+217 
-229 KDLLRILFRL
+229 
-239 TQDSRINSDT
+239 
-249 RSYIEQTIQ
+249 
-258 ELKKLLNIT
+258 LKIT
-267 DTDYNAWIAEIP
+267 DTDYNAWTGEITE
-279 AINAEPDNR
+279 INPEPDNR

-296 IKIEESKSQA
+296 IKIEESKGQA
-306 NTSPEYKFAACF
+306 NTYHEYKFAAWF

-323 SQSQGNNYIPLPVD
+323 SQSQGNNYIHLPVD

-365 GANLNIEFFTDGKL
+365 GANLNIEFFTNGKL

-385 SWEYNY
+385 SWEYNC
-391 FDSPT
+391 FDSLT

-420 AYQHWKSRWERLTT
+420 AYQHWKSRWESLKKT
-434 NSIDTQTVNNSESYL
+434 SIDTQTVNNSESYL

-469 LFKRSLKYGIPL
+469 FFKRSLKYGIPL
-481 VVGSRCHAQEAIHRT
+481 AVGSRCHAQEAIHRT
-496 EINTLLQGIQI
+496 QINTLLQGIQI
-507 NQLSTRV
+507 NQLSTKV

>member
-42 LVNGFRQDLT
+42 LVNGFRQGLT
-52 YDEIAEKNYLNSGNL
+52 YDEIAEKNYLNSENL

-96 NFITLIEHWNAI
+96 NFITLIEHWKSI
-108 DNKGTSVENSFV
+108 DDKGISVENSLV
-120 KSKTKINIFTEL
+120 QSKKKIDIFTEL
-132 KNKLSGQQQSE
+132 KNNLSRQQQAE
-143 LSPII
+143 LNRII

-166 IINIRDDKDLLRIL
+166 IINLPDDKDLLRIL

-191 DTRSYIEQTIQELKK
+191 YNRSYIEQTIQELKK
-206 LLNINDNANFE
+206 I
-217 EIIDKIINIRDD
+217 
-229 KDLLRILFRL
+229 
-239 TQDSRINSDT
+239 
-249 RSYIEQTIQ
+249 
-258 ELKKLLNIT
+258 LNIT

-279 AINAEPDNR
+279 VINPEPDNR
-288 ENINNYLI
+288 ENINNYLC
-296 IKIEESKSQA
+296 IKIEESKGQV
-306 NTSPEYKFAACF
+306 NTSPEYKFAAWF

-323 SQSQGNNYIPLPVD
+323 SQSQGNNYIHLPVD

-365 GANLNIEFFTDGKL
+365 GANLNIEFFTNGKL

-391 FDSPT
+391 FDSLT

-434 NSIDTQTVNNSESYL
+434 NSIDTQTVTNSESYL

-481 VVGSRCHAQEAIHRT
+481 AVGSRCHAQEAIHRT
-496 EINTLLQGIQI
+496 QINTLLQGIQI
-507 NQLSTRV
+507 NQLSTKV

>member
-52 YDEIAEKNYLNSGNL
+52 YAEIAEKNYLNSENL

-82 LTEAMKTPIKVQKT
+82 LTEAMKTPIEVQKT

-108 DNKGTSVENSFV
+108 DNKGISVENSFV
-120 KSKTKINIFTEL
+120 KSKTKIDIFTEL
-132 KNKLSGQQQSE
+132 KNNLSGQQKSE
-143 LSPII
+143 LNRII

-156 NANFEEIIDK
+156 NANFEKIIDK
-166 IINIRDDKDLLRIL
+166 IIDSPDKDSLIIL
-180 FRLTQDSRINS
+180 FRLTQDSRVNS
-191 DTRSYIEQTIQELKK
+191 STCSKIEQTIQDLKEL
-206 LLNINDNANFE
+206 
-217 EIIDKIINIRDD
+217 
-229 KDLLRILFRL
+229 
-239 TQDSRINSDT
+239 
-249 RSYIEQTIQ
+249 
-258 ELKKLLNIT
+258 LKIT
-267 DTDYNAWIAEIP
+267 DTDYNAWTGEITE
-279 AINAEPDNR
+279 INPEPDNR

-296 IKIEESKSQA
+296 IKIEESKGQA
-306 NTSPEYKFAACF
+306 NTYHEYKFAAWF

-385 SWEYNY
+385 SWEYNC
-391 FDSPT
+391 FDSLT

-420 AYQHWKSRWERLTT
+420 AYQNWKSRWERLTT

-469 LFKRSLKYGIPL
+469 FFKRSLKYGIPL
-481 VVGSRCHAQEAIHRT
+481 AVGSRCHAQEASHRT

-507 NQLSTRV
+507 NQLSTKV
-514 QEVRRQSSDNLED
+514 QEVRRQSPDNLED

>member
-1 MGDRKP
+1 MEDRKSKP
-7 KSKKPSDLNESDFL
+7 ENPSSLGKELFLSCVEKVIQLIQPNGIKSIQKCLIEGFAQGWTYEHIGREFGYNVQSLKTHASKIFFPLLTQAF
-21 GIVMQLVIKVDNK
+21 NK
-34 GLSDIQKI
+34 GLERYIEKVDKSNVISLVEEYYRKISD
-42 LVNGFRQDLT
+42 NGTF
-52 YDEIAEKNYLNSGNL
+52 L
-67 RKEANKKL
+67 RDKLKEN
-75 FPLISKA
+75 
-82 LTEAMKTPIKVQKT
+82 
-96 NFITLIEHWNAI
+96 
-108 DNKGTSVENSFV
+108 
-120 KSKTKINIFTEL
+120 KTKINILTKL

-143 LSPII
+143 LNRII

-156 NANFEEIIDK
+156 NANFEK
-166 IINIRDDKDLLRIL
+166 
-180 FRLTQDSRINS
+180 
-191 DTRSYIEQTIQELKK
+191 
-206 LLNINDNANFE
+206 
-217 EIIDKIINIRDD
+217 IIDKIINIRDD

-267 DTDYNAWIAEIP
+267 DTDYNAWTAEITE
-279 AINAEPDNR
+279 INPEPDNR

-306 NTSPEYKFAACF
+306 NTSPEYKFAAWF

-323 SQSQGNNYIPLPVD
+323 SQSQENNYIHLPVD

-365 GANLNIEFFTDGKL
+365 GANLNIEFFTNGKL

-385 SWEYNY
+385 SWEYNC
-391 FDSPT
+391 FDSLT

-413 KMYSKMP
+413 NRYRNQP
-420 AYQHWKSRWERLTT
+420 VYQQWKSRWESLKKTF
-434 NSIDTQTVNNSESYL
+434 IDTQTVTNSESYL

-469 LFKRSLKYGIPL
+469 FFKRSLKYGIPL
-481 VVGSRCHAQEAIHRT
+481 AVGSRCHAQEAIHRT
-496 EINTLLQGIQI
+496 EINTLLQNIQI

-514 QEVRRQSSDNLED
+514 QEVRRQSPDNLED

>member
-7 KSKKPSDLNESDFL
+7 KPEIPSSLGKELFL
-21 GIVMQLVIKVDNK
+21 SCVEKVIQLIEPNGITSIQKCLIEGFAQGWTYEHIARKYDYSEATLKTHASQTFFPLLAQAFKK
-34 GLSDIQKI
+34 GLERDIKKVNKDNVISLVEEYNRKISD
-42 LVNGFRQDLT
+42 NGTFLQDKL
-52 YDEIAEKNYLNSGNL
+52 
-67 RKEANKKL
+67 KEN
-75 FPLISKA
+75 
-82 LTEAMKTPIKVQKT
+82 
-96 NFITLIEHWNAI
+96 
-108 DNKGTSVENSFV
+108 
-120 KSKTKINIFTEL
+120 KTKINIFTEL
-132 KNKLSGQQQSE
+132 KNKLSGQQQAE
-143 LSPII
+143 LNLII

-166 IINIRDDKDLLRIL
+166 IINIQDDKDLLRIL

-191 DTRSYIEQTIQELKK
+191 Y
-206 LLNINDNANFE
+206 N
-217 EIIDKIINIRDD
+217 
-229 KDLLRILFRL
+229 
-239 TQDSRINSDT
+239 

-279 AINAEPDNR
+279 AINPEPDNR

-391 FDSPT
+391 FDSLT

-420 AYQHWKSRWERLTT
+420 AYQNWKSRWERLTT

-514 QEVRRQSSDNLED
+514 QEVRRQSPDNLED

>member
-7 KSKKPSDLNESDFL
+7 KPEIPSSLGKELFLSCVEKVIQLIEPNGITSIQKCLIEGFAQGWTYEHIARKYDYSEATLKTHASKTFFPLLAQAF
-21 GIVMQLVIKVDNK
+21 NK
-34 GLSDIQKI
+34 GLERDIEKVNKANVISLVEEYNRKISD
-42 LVNGFRQDLT
+42 NGTFLQDKL
-52 YDEIAEKNYLNSGNL
+52 
-67 RKEANKKL
+67 KEN
-75 FPLISKA
+75 
-82 LTEAMKTPIKVQKT
+82 
-96 NFITLIEHWNAI
+96 
-108 DNKGTSVENSFV
+108 
-120 KSKTKINIFTEL
+120 KTKINILTEL
-132 KNKLSGQQQSE
+132 KNNLSRQQQSE
-143 LSPII
+143 LNRII

-156 NANFEEIIDK
+156 NANFEKIIDK
-166 IINIRDDKDLLRIL
+166 IIDSPDKDSLI
-180 FRLTQDSRINS
+180 
-191 DTRSYIEQTIQELKK
+191 
-206 LLNINDNANFE
+206 
-217 EIIDKIINIRDD
+217 
-229 KDLLRILFRL
+229 ILFRL

-279 AINAEPDNR
+279 AINPEPDNR

-296 IKIEESKSQA
+296 IKIDESKSQA
-306 NTSPEYKFAACF
+306 NTSPEYKFAAWF
-318 LQLNT
+318 LQLNI

-365 GANLNIEFFTDGKL
+365 GANLNIEFFTNGKL

-385 SWEYNY
+385 SWEYNC
-391 FDSPT
+391 FDSLT
-396 QLKRVY
+396 QLKRTY
-402 FVNVRSLMRLE
+402 FVNVRSLTRLGT
-413 KMYSKMP
+413 MYSKMP
-420 AYQHWKSRWERLTT
+420 VYQHWKSRWERLTT
-434 NSIDTQTVNNSESYL
+434 NSIDTQTVTNSESYL

-469 LFKRSLKYGIPL
+469 FFKRSLKYGIPL
-481 VVGSRCHAQEAIHRT
+481 AVGSRCHAQEAIHRT
-496 EINTLLQGIQI
+496 QINTLLQGIQI
-507 NQLSTRV
+507 NQLSTKV

-539 LEDPNRM
+539 LDDPNRM

>member
-1 MGDRKP
+1 MGDRKS

-52 YDEIAEKNYLNSGNL
+52 YDEIAEKNYLNSENL

-108 DNKGTSVENSFV
+108 DNKGISVENSFV

-143 LSPII
+143 LNQII
-148 KSYLPDND
+148 KSYLPD
-156 NANFEEIIDK
+156 
-166 IINIRDDKDLLRIL
+166 
-180 FRLTQDSRINS
+180 
-191 DTRSYIEQTIQELKK
+191 
-206 LLNINDNANFE
+206 NDNANFE

-306 NTSPEYKFAACF
+306 NTSPEYKFAAWF

-323 SQSQGNNYIPLPVD
+323 SQSQENNYIPLPVD

-365 GANLNIEFFTDGKL
+365 GANLNIEFFTNGKL

-385 SWEYNY
+385 SWEYNC
-391 FDSPT
+391 FDSLT

-413 KMYSKMP
+413 NRYRNQP
-420 AYQHWKSRWERLTT
+420 AYQHWTSRWERLTT
-434 NSIDTQTVNNSESYL
+434 NSIDTQTVTNSESYL

-481 VVGSRCHAQEAIHRT
+481 AVGSRCHAQEAIHRT

-514 QEVRRQSSDNLED
+514 QEVRRQSPDNLED

>member
-1 MGDRKP
+1 
-7 KSKKPSDLNESDFL
+7 
-21 GIVMQLVIKVDNK
+21 
-34 GLSDIQKI
+34 
-42 LVNGFRQDLT
+42 
-52 YDEIAEKNYLNSGNL
+52 
-67 RKEANKKL
+67 
-75 FPLISKA
+75 
-82 LTEAMKTPIKVQKT
+82 MKTPIEVQKT

-108 DNKGTSVENSFV
+108 DNKGISVENSFV
-120 KSKTKINIFTEL
+120 KSKTKIDIFTEL
-132 KNKLSGQQQSE
+132 KNNLSGQQKSE
-143 LSPII
+143 LNRII

-156 NANFEEIIDK
+156 NANFEKIIDK
-166 IINIRDDKDLLRIL
+166 IIDSPDKDSLIIL
-180 FRLTQDSRINS
+180 FRLTQDSRVNS
-191 DTRSYIEQTIQELKK
+191 STCSKIEQTIQDLKEL
-206 LLNINDNANFE
+206 
-217 EIIDKIINIRDD
+217 
-229 KDLLRILFRL
+229 
-239 TQDSRINSDT
+239 
-249 RSYIEQTIQ
+249 
-258 ELKKLLNIT
+258 LKIT
-267 DTDYNAWIAEIP
+267 DTDYNAWTGEITE
-279 AINAEPDNR
+279 INPEPDNR

-296 IKIEESKSQA
+296 IKIEESKGQA
-306 NTSPEYKFAACF
+306 NTYHEYKFAAWF

-323 SQSQGNNYIPLPVD
+323 SQSQGNNYIHLPVD

-365 GANLNIEFFTDGKL
+365 GANLNIEFFTNGKL

-385 SWEYNY
+385 SWEYNC
-391 FDSPT
+391 FDSLT

-413 KMYSKMP
+413 NRYRNQPVYK
-420 AYQHWKSRWERLTT
+420 HWKSRWERLTT

-469 LFKRSLKYGIPL
+469 FFKRSLKYGIPL
-481 VVGSRCHAQEAIHRT
+481 AVGSRCHAQEASHRT

-507 NQLSTRV
+507 NQLSTKV

>member
-1 MGDRKP
+1 MGDRKS

-42 LVNGFRQDLT
+42 LVNGFRQGLT
-52 YDEIAEKNYLNSGNL
+52 YDEIAEKNYLNSENL
-67 RKEANKKL
+67 RKEATKKL
-75 FPLISKA
+75 FPLISEA

-108 DNKGTSVENSFV
+108 GNKGISVENSLV
-120 KSKTKINIFTEL
+120 QNKTKINILTKL

-143 LSPII
+143 LNRII
-148 KSYLPDND
+148 KSYLPDNE
-156 NANFEEIIDK
+156 NADFEEIIDK
-166 IINIRDDKDLLRIL
+166 IINLPDKDSLIIL
-180 FRLTQDSRINS
+180 FRLSRVNS
-191 DTRSYIEQTIQELKK
+191 STRSDIEQTIQELKE
-206 LLNINDNANFE
+206 LL
-217 EIIDKIINIRDD
+217 K
-229 KDLLRILFRL
+229 
-239 TQDSRINSDT
+239 
-249 RSYIEQTIQ
+249 
-258 ELKKLLNIT
+258 IT
-267 DTDYNAWIAEIP
+267 DTDYNAWIAEITETNP
-279 AINAEPDNR
+279 EPDNR

-296 IKIEESKSQA
+296 IKIEESKGQA
-306 NTSPEYKFAACF
+306 NTFPEYKFAAWF
-318 LQLNT
+318 LQLNI
-323 SQSQGNNYIPLPVD
+323 SQSQGNNYIHLPVE

-346 QKDITNILTKIIED
+346 QKDITNILTTIIED

-365 GANLNIEFFTDGKL
+365 GAKLNIEFFTNGKL

-385 SWEYNY
+385 SWEYNCC
-391 FDSPT
+391 DSLT

-402 FVNVRSLMRLE
+402 FVNVRSLTRLE
-413 KMYSKMP
+413 NRYRNQP
-420 AYQHWKSRWERLTT
+420 VYQQWKSRWERLTT
-434 NSIDTQTVNNSESYL
+434 NSIDTQTVTNSESYL

-469 LFKRSLKYGIPL
+469 FFKRSLKYGIPL
-481 VVGSRCHAQEAIHRT
+481 AVGSRCHAQEASHRT
-496 EINTLLQGIQI
+496 KINTLLQGIQI
-507 NQLSTRV
+507 NQLSTTV
-514 QEVRRQSSDNLED
+514 QEVRRQSPDNLED